1 MDFDEYQE
9 SALRTAKVADRRSLL
24 TECALGLAGESG
36 EVADHIKKHHHQG
49 HDLSIDHI
57 KGELGDV
64 LWYVATMA
72 RALGL
77 DLSEVAS
84 ANVAKLKA
92 RYPDGFD
99 PKRSR
104 DRGDGLLGDDQAV
117 EAAKAVVVDREVVEV
132 DGVRWRQ
139 MAEQWVED
147 VYEAVWFALDDER
160 VKLHRVGSTWT
171 LKRGDVSYGV
181 FDSSNI
187 ATMYAV
193 RKALRWAAFRLG
205 TPGWDNGFKDSLPKR
220 PVEPR
225 KPPTVTIPSERL
237 ELEERW
243 AEHVKGAGRVVVK
256 GGT

>member
-49 HDLSIDHI
+49 HDLIIDHL
-57 KGELGDV
+57 KAELGDV

-104 DRGDGLLGDDQAV
+104 DRGDGLLGDDRAV

-132 DGVRWRQ
+132 DGVRWVRMSGQ
-139 MAEQWVED
+139 RVGG
-147 VYEAVWFALDDER
+147 VWQATWLAIDDER
-160 VKLHRVGSTWT
+160 VKLHRMGEMWT

-181 FDSSNI
+181 FDSSGI
-187 ATMYAV
+187 ATVYAA
-193 RKALRWAAFRLG
+193 RKALRWAAVRLN
-205 TPGWDNGFKDSLPKR
+205 TPGWDNDFKDSLPKQ

>member
-1 MDFDEYQE
+1 MNFDEYQQL
-9 SALRTAKVADRRSLL
+9 ALRTAKDTTRTHNLM
-24 TECALGLAGESG
+24 ECALGLAGESG
-36 EVADHIKKHHHQG
+36 EVADHVKKHLYQG
-49 HDLSIDHI
+49 HDLNIAHI

-99 PKRSR
+99 EQRSR
-104 DRGDGLLGDDQAV
+104 DRGDGLLGDAQA
-117 EAAKAVVVDREVVEV
+117 EGIAVKIIS
-132 DGVRWRQ
+132 Q
-139 MAEQWVED
+139 PSQ
-147 VYEAVWFALDDER
+147 
-160 VKLHRVGSTWT
+160 
-171 LKRGDVSYGV
+171 
-181 FDSSNI
+181 
-187 ATMYAV
+187 
-193 RKALRWAAFRLG
+193 
-205 TPGWDNGFKDSLPKR
+205 
-220 PVEPR
+220 PVEPGELLTAIDGLGR
-225 KPPTVTIPSERL
+225 TVRLGPSEDDHGRYEVAMSSPTVTIPSERL